1 MVYDM
6 LEQSV
11 KNLDGNGKD
20 ITMAQD
26 IKAVV
31 QRYPNEKMPVQIFQL
46 QQVKISNIVLNA
58 VAILRELDQIQQPE
72 QVIDVTEQP
81 KLKRGK
87 KREMVM
93 QMLSE
98 GKSPMEIVGAKVATQ
113 TYVHK
118 ICRERH
124 KS

>member
-1 MVYDM
+1 M

-11 KNLDGNGKD
+11 KNLDGNGD
-20 ITMAQD
+20 ITMSQD
-26 IKAVV
+26 VKALIK
-31 QRYPNEKMPVQIFQL
+31 RHPNEKMPVQIFQL

-81 KLKRGK
+81 KLRRGK
-87 KREMVM
+87 KREIVM

-98 GKSPMEIVGAKVATQ
+98 GKSPMEIVKDGIATQ

-118 ICRERH
+118 IYKENKKWH
-124 KS
+124 